1 MTWNTGL
8 CPWYI
13 ADFLP
18 CFGFGQTYQLAAD
31 PRDLDA
37 WKWPCC
43 AMCGLCGCC
52 VGQGL
57 CYCWN
62 EDDAS
67 ENEKPRNRCC
77 LCTCACIEAVLCC
90 YVCVSNR
97 RAIGE
102 ATGAYTAEDINS
114 CWHLVDQ
121 MWGCLCCALAIPQQL
136 HALEKRNNGDGTLN
150 LNRKLE
156 PAPYVGPYIGLVDIK
171 PEAPSHMVRS

>member
-8 CPWYI
+8 CPDWI
-13 ADFLP
+13 P
-18 CFGFGQTYQLAAD
+18 CFGFGQTYQLATD
-31 PRDLDA
+31 PTNPDA

-52 VGQGL
+52 VGQGY
-57 CYCWN
+57 CYSD
-62 EDDAS
+62 ED
-67 ENEKPRNRCC
+67 NNRCC
-77 LCTCACIEAVLCC
+77 INTCVCIEAVLCC

-121 MWGCLCCALAIPQQL
+121 MWGCLCCALAIQQQL
-136 HALEKRNNGDGTLN
+136 HELEKHKSIDGTLN
-150 LNRKLE
+150 LNCKLE
-156 PAPYVGPYIGLVDIK
+156 PAPYVGPYIGLVATK
-171 PEAPSHMVRS
+171 PEAQSHM